1 MEQQGVAGWD
11 SKGFCVVSHFAKAD
25 MIRFREG
32 LLKATIHSRDM
43 KIDCLSWRIFLLVIF
58 PL

>member
-32 LLKATIHSRDM
+32 LPEATIRSRDM
-43 KIDCLSWRIFLLVIF
+43 KIVCLS
-58 PL
+58 